1 MHFLSTSLKQDAYCA
16 ARVAIWNRN
25 KIILVIVMGAW
36 LTNVGFLIHSKYGL
50 LITWN

>member
-1 MHFLSTSLKQDAYCA
+1 MRLLSTFPKQNAYCA
-16 ARVAIWNRN
+16 ARVAIWDRN